1 MRAWDK
7 KREEVKV
14 EDVDIKS
21 KSILEKPIYMI
32 TKATSFF
39 DVLVENYSP
48 YYVQIYYEKLV
59 VVHCSR
65 APKKF
70 EDTGLLKFFDF

>member
-1 MRAWDK
+1 M
-7 KREEVKV
+7 
-14 EDVDIKS
+14 
-21 KSILEKPIYMI
+21 M

-70 EDTGLLKFFDF
+70 EDTGLLQFFDF